1 MTRGRVSGGLP
12 GSPAPSHVGRRQ
24 LEANLSLGT
33 PVVSHTT
40 SKHARRTGARPVAIP
55 ASMRAAAID
64 RFGGPEVITL
74 HTLPVPEIGERG
86 VLIAVHTAGVA
97 GWDADMREGWSP
109 TGRTSFPFVP
119 GTDGSGTVVKLG
131 SRVRRFT
138 VGDQVYAAS
147 FEKAGWYAE
156 YVAVETDQASHLPE
170 GLDLTH
176 AGAIPIVGATAL
188 PGIDDV
194 LHLKRGESVIIHGA
208 SGGVGCL
215 ALQFAKYRRARVLA
229 TARGEDGL
237 AFVRRLG
244 ADAAVDGQRG
254 DLEAAA
260 RQLAPHGI
268 DAVLALA
275 GGEQL
280 ERCLRAVRPGGR
292 VAYPN
297 GVEPAPRKRRG
308 IELHS
313 YDGSFESG
321 DLDRLGRAA
330 HAAKLKVP
338 IASRYPLEEA
348 AEAHGR
354 LARGHVFGKVVLRIG

>member
-1 MTRGRVSGGLP
+1 M
-12 GSPAPSHVGRRQ
+12 A
-24 LEANLSLGT
+24 
-33 PVVSHTT
+33 SHTT
-40 SKHARRTGARPVAIP
+40 VEHDGRTGRHPVSIP
-55 ASMRAAAID
+55 ATMRAAAID
-64 RFGGPEVITL
+64 RFGGLDVITL
-74 HTLPVPEIGERG
+74 HTLPVPEIDERG
-86 VLIAVHTAGVA
+86 VLIAVHTSGVA

-109 TGRTSFPFVP
+109 TGRTKLPFVL
-119 GTDGSGTVVKLG
+119 GTDGSGTVVKVG
-131 SRVRRFT
+131 SRVRRFGI
-138 VGDQVYAAS
+138 GDQVYAAS

-156 YVAVETDQASHLPE
+156 YVAVESGQASHLPE

-188 PGIDDV
+188 QGIDDV
-194 LHLKRGESVIIHGA
+194 LHAKRGESVVVHGA
-208 SGGVGCL
+208 AGGVGSL
-215 ALQFAKYRRARVLA
+215 ALQFAKYRGARVLA
-229 TARGEDGL
+229 TASDDDGV

-244 ADAAVDGQRG
+244 ADDAVDGRHG
-254 DLEAAA
+254 DLETAA
-260 RQLAPHGI
+260 RQFAPDGI
-268 DAVLALA
+268 DAVFALV

-308 IELHS
+308 IELVS

-338 IASRYPLEEA
+338 IAARYPLEEA
-348 AEAHGR
+348 AQAHVR
-354 LARGHVFGKVVLRIG
+354 LAQGHVFGKIILRIG